1 MHESAASAHRGAFF
15 RSWLKD
21 PLNVASIVPS
31 GVMLAR
37 QMAKGIDRHSRVLEL
52 GAGTGTLTQAILAR
66 GVEPANL
73 YLVERHPD
81 FADILRHRFP
91 NAPVLETDADAIA
104 ARHPELVGTFD
115 FVISGLPI
123 LWFERDKKRRT
134 LESAFAML
142 RPAGCVHQF
151 TYLGPPP
158 VGRGMM
164 RELGIHAHLLSLAP
178 LNFPPA
184 YVYRFMRAA

>member
-1 MHESAASAHRGAFF
+1 MPDSAGSPHRGVFF

-37 QMAKGIDRHSRVLEL
+37 QMANGIDRDSRVLEL

-73 YLVERHPD
+73 YLVERHPG
-81 FADILRHRFP
+81 FAAILRQLFP
-91 NAPVLETDADAIA
+91 GAFVLESDADAIA
-104 ARHPELVGTFD
+104 ERYPELVGTFD

-123 LWFERDKKRRT
+123 LWFERAKKRRT
-134 LESAFAML
+134 LEAAFAML

-151 TYLGPPP
+151 TYMGAPP
-158 VGRGMM
+158 VGRGIM
-164 RELGIHAHLLSLAP
+164 RELGIDARLLSLAP